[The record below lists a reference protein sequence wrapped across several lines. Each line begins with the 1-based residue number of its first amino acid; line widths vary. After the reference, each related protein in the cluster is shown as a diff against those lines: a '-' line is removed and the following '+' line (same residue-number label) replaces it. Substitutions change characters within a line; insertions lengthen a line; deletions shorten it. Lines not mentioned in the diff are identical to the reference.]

1 MSIRNTSTSITEPVT
16 VAELQGHG
24 QIDGDDSYLSGLI
37 IAARRIAENEIG
49 RIIPAQEYTWIF
61 NGLENGIELPV
72 YPVASIT
79 SITYQDTDGAPQ
91 TLASSTYQIVD
102 EGLSQKLY
110 AINGWPDME
119 DGKYNRVTVVLSA
132 GATTVEADIKQAIM
146 MIALGLYEN
155 RNDQI
160 IGTIVSKL
168 DMGSKALL
176 HSYKRFAV

>member
-24 QIDGDDSYLSGLI
+24 QIDGDDTYLTGLI
-37 IAARRIAENEIG
+37 IAARRIAESEIG
-49 RIIPAQEYTWIF
+49 RLIPVQQYTWIF
-61 NGLENGIELPV
+61 NGLEDGIELPV

-79 SITYQDTDGAPQ
+79 SITYQDTAGAPQ
-91 TLASSTYQIVD
+91 TIAGSAYQIVD
-102 EGLSQKLY
+102 LALTQKLY
-110 AINGWPDME
+110 SVDGWPDLE
-119 DGKYNRVTVVLSA
+119 DGTYNRVTVVMQV
-132 GATTVEADIKQAIM
+132 GAAAVEADIKQAIM

-155 RNDQI
+155 RNDQV

-176 HSYKRFAV
+176 SAYKRYAF